1 MLSEANARVNPT
13 PIHLFVICLLSV
25 CYLFLGFTG
34 DVSVEFGSV
43 VGVAIFS
50 NFGHAKV
57 LAASTTAKIKNP
69 IPIEIGSDAFS
80 TSPRPNNR
88 NTAPSPPKKA
98 EPK

>member
-1 MLSEANARVNPT
+1 MLGESNVERSERAGQSDSNS
-13 PIHLFVICLLSV
+13 SV

-88 NTAPSPPKKA
+88 NTAPRPPKKA